1 MLSWGPGLLLCF
13 LVVSVLQM
21 VDLVAYTG
29 SPRDEL
35 GHRLKGCQLRAGPE
49 GHFPVAQC
57 PPSGPGS
64 SHLLCPFHSSCGSI
78 HEGCM
83 GCFQAPTS
91 SSIFAKHLLKGPQ
104 AEQLF
109 VFNSYRSSV

>member
-64 SHLLCPFHSSCGSI
+64 SHCSVPFT
-78 HEGCM
+78 
-83 GCFQAPTS
+83 APVGAS
-91 SSIFAKHLLKGPQ
+91 MRVAWAVSKHPPPAPYLQNIF
-104 AEQLF
+104 
-109 VFNSYRSSV
+109 